1 MSQFSLP
8 RSPVS
13 ASVLLDQGVSRPGDV
28 FVMDREPH
36 HDGAETVLEMLNRR
50 EGFFAFR
57 PADEEGVL
65 LMSKVHTVSVSVDRQ
80 APNADPARLSAARML
95 GIELVLVG
103 GSTLGGGASV
113 ELPEHHAR
121 LLDYLN
127 ASDEPVFP
135 MWTHATAH
143 YGNRAHALDAR
154 RRRRRRPRSPGRHG
168 RPPRSPPRR
177 RSCRPSSRPPS
188 TRRPSRRWAGCCA
201 SWSTPSRPTSTC
213 AWASL
218 RSSAPTVR

>member
-28 FVMDREPH
+28 FVMEREPH

-65 LMSKVHTVSVSVDRQ
+65 LMSKVHTVSVSVDGQ
-80 APNADPARLSAARML
+80 APIADPARLSAARML

-103 GSTLGGGASV
+103 GRTVGG
-113 ELPEHHAR
+113 
-121 LLDYLN
+121 
-127 ASDEPVFP
+127 
-135 MWTHATAH
+135 
-143 YGNRAHALDAR
+143 
-154 RRRRRRPRSPGRHG
+154 
-168 RPPRSPPRR
+168 
-177 RSCRPSSRPPS
+177 
-188 TRRPSRRWAGCCA
+188 
-201 SWSTPSRPTSTC
+201 
-213 AWASL
+213 WASREL
-218 RSSAPTVR
+218 REYQDRMLGHLNPSGQPVLALCA

>member
-28 FVMDREPH
+28 FVMEREPH

-80 APNADPARLSAARML
+80 APIADQI
-95 GIELVLVG
+95 G
-103 GSTLGGGASV
+103 
-113 ELPEHHAR
+113 
-121 LLDYLN
+121 
-127 ASDEPVFP
+127 
-135 MWTHATAH
+135 
-143 YGNRAHALDAR
+143 RAH
-154 RRRRRRPRSPGRHG
+154 
-168 RPPRSPPRR
+168 
-177 RSCRPSSRPPS
+177 
-188 TRRPSRRWAGCCA
+188 
-201 SWSTPSRPTSTC
+201 
-213 AWASL
+213 
-218 RSSAPTVR
+218 V